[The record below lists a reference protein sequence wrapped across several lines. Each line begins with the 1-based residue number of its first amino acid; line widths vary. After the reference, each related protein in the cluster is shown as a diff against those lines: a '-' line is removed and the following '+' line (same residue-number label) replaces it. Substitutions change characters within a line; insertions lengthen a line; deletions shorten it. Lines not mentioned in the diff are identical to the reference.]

1 MRTITT
7 NVYKIDEH
15 PNPSKCYDWI
25 RDNWHD
31 LNQIAVDEMIQSI
44 VALSNLIGGTYDFS
58 ISQVPDR
65 SEHISFYDYD
75 HVALNKLH
83 WEYDLTGVWT
93 DECVIRELKNG
104 TPTRALK
111 HLHID
116 TEAVYSD
123 EGLFELCEANQ
134 YEFTEQGEFIS

>member
-7 NVYKIDEH
+7 NVYKIGEH
-15 PNPSKCYDWI
+15 TTPIKCYDWM

-31 LNQIAVDEMIQSI
+31 LNQISVDEMIQSI
-44 VALSNLIGGTYDFS
+44 IALSDLIGGTYNFS

-75 HVALNKLH
+75 HKALKEIH
-83 WEYDLTGVWT
+83 DDYDLTGVWT

-104 TPTRALK
+104 TPSKALRDV
-111 HLHID
+111 HID
-116 TEAVYSD
+116 SESVYSD
-123 EGLFELCEANQ
+123 EGLKELCEANQ
-134 YEFTEQGEFIS
+134 YEFTEQGDFIS

>member
-31 LNQIAVDEMIQSI
+31 LNQTAVDEMIQSI

-75 HVALNKLH
+75 YKALKEIHDDYN
-83 WEYDLTGVWT
+83 LTGVWC
-93 DECVIRELKNG
+93 DYDIIQ
-104 TPTRALK
+104 ALK
-111 HLHID
+111 KGSPSDALKQIHFT
-116 TEAVYSD
+116 TEYVYS
-123 EGLFELCEANQ
+123 ETGLYELCEANQ